1 MGRGVLA
8 LILVMVWLLPATGF
22 AQAARDGSR
31 VIARPASRGHERPQ
45 RGPARD
51 RTSTQSGAPAGP
63 RDRGSSNWSRHDR
76 TAPPVAAPGDDL
88 FRAGPDT
95 FAPRFDRPARPF
107 RHRHRFGLGY
117 GYMSGFY
124 FPSLP
129 MLAAEYPPAQGSDVE
144 PPGYL
149 RLQVRPGTARVYVDG
164 YYVGPVDDFNGSG
177 PGRFLEPGPHRVE
190 IRADGF
196 DTIMFDVR
204 IVPNETITYR
214 SDLAKSDDTP
224 QAALPSPVRA
234 APKTLY
240 VIPRCYAGDTP
251 PRAEQLPAGCNP
263 ARVRTVP

>member
-1 MGRGVLA
+1 M
-8 LILVMVWLLPATGF
+8 
-22 AQAARDGSR
+22 
-31 VIARPASRGHERPQ
+31 
-45 RGPARD
+45 
-51 RTSTQSGAPAGP
+51 
-63 RDRGSSNWSRHDR
+63 
-76 TAPPVAAPGDDL
+76 APPVAAPGDDL

-144 PPGYL
+144 PAGYL

-196 DTIMFDVR
+196 DTITFDVR

-214 SDLAKSDDTP
+214 SDLAKGDDTP
-224 QAALPSPVRA
+224 QAALPAPVRA

-251 PRAEQLPAGCNP
+251 PRAEQLPAGCDP